1 MEIILIA
8 KDEYGNTAERIANS
22 FKEAK
27 YELDILEM
35 KATKEFETYKQKVDR
50 YEDCHFKGI
59 PININQELK
68 KI

>member
-8 KDEYGNTAERIANS
+8 KDEFGNTAERIANS

-35 KATKEFETYKQKVDR
+35 RSVEEFETFKQKVDR

>member
-35 KATKEFETYKQKVDR
+35 KATKEFETYKQMVDR
-50 YEDCHFKGI
+50 YEDCNFKDI
-59 PININQELK
+59 PINVNEELK
-68 KI
+68 TI